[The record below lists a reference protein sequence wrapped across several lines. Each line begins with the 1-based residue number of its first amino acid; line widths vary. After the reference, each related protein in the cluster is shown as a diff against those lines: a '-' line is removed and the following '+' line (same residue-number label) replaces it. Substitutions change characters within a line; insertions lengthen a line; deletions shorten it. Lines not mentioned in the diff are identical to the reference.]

1 MMQRQ
6 NWGEDHVYYED
17 EVGRFRAMPR
27 AWTSLAD
34 ADLFQIIA
42 AGRSRFRVADL
53 LELAS
58 WIRKVQRGSVKKI
71 SCSV

>member
-1 MMQRQ
+1 MQRQ

-17 EVGRFRAMPR
+17 EVDRLRAMPR

-34 ADLFQIIA
+34 PDPFQILA
-42 AGRSRFRVADL
+42 ERRSRFRAWDL

-58 WIRKVQRGSVKKI
+58 WMGKLRRQVVKEI
-71 SCSV
+71 SSNV

>member
-17 EVGRFRAMPR
+17 EAAQLRAMPR

-34 ADLFQIIA
+34 PDPFQTG
-42 AGRSRFRVADL
+42 AGRPCLFRVWDL

-58 WIRKVQRGSVKKI
+58 WIGKLQEQRVKEI
-71 SCSV
+71 AANV

>member
-1 MMQRQ
+1 MQRQ

-17 EVGRFRAMPR
+17 EGAQLRAMPR

-34 ADLFQIIA
+34 PDRILRD
-42 AGRSRFRVADL
+42 AGRPCQFRAWDL

-58 WIRKVQRGSVKKI
+58 WIVKLREPRVKEI
-71 SCSV
+71 APHV